1 MTSNSTMAGTR
12 KRRMSNMY
20 HLLQILWRIETLGG
34 WLPLFTEFPT
44 RRILRNSLSLDG
56 PLKGVARAECGYFPS
71 RDPHLLPRL
80 WVPALTGLLL
90 PNVELPKAHDLD
102 LVPAFE
108 RIGHD
113 LLEGIEVPL
122 GLALRCV
129 GLLSER
135 LDQLCFVHRCSSL

>member
-1 MTSNSTMAGTR
+1 MAQGEAR
-12 KRRMSNMY
+12 SPDKVYSLVCREGKFSAY
-20 HLLQILWRIETLGG
+20 
-34 WLPLFTEFPT
+34 
-44 RRILRNSLSLDG
+44 SLSLDG
-56 PLKGVARAECGYFPS
+56 PLKRVARAEGRNFPS

-108 RIGHD
+108 RLGHD